1 MAQEYKL
8 KGLSALD
15 LKNGEKREVEVEGIE
30 NGKVLL
36 ARLGDTTHAM
46 SSNCTHYGAPL
57 KLGVLNP
64 EGRLTCAWHGACF
77 NVDTGD
83 VEDAP
88 ALDPLAKFEVYEK
101 SGAVYIKGEEA
112 TIKASRRQPNV
123 KCRAQGQEKVVVVG
137 GGSGAMGTVQALREQ
152 GFQGQITMIS
162 KEPNL
167 PIDRTKLSKA
177 LIADKSK
184 VEWRSQDWFDTA
196 SIATVSDEVSSI
208 DFESKTVSTKSGKS
222 LPYTKLVLCSGGTP
236 KALPLP
242 GFKDL
247 SNIFLLR
254 TIPNVQ
260 EILAAVGEKGGKN
273 IVIIGSSF
281 IGMEVANAL
290 SSNNTVT
297 VVGMESAPLERV
309 MGSEVGRIFQKL
321 ISEKGVRFHME
332 ASVDSAKPSQDDS
345 SRVGSVSLKDGTS
358 LPADLVILGIGV
370 TPATEYLKDNS
381 AVQLEKD
388 GSLRTKES
396 FQVEG
401 QRDVYAI
408 GDIATYPY
416 HGPGG
421 DGHLT
426 RIEHWNVA
434 QNAGRA
440 AAASIAKPSVAPK
453 PFIPVFWSALGSQ
466 LRYCGNTPNGWD
478 DVVLQGQPDEAKF
491 AAFYGKGDTVV
502 AVASM
507 QMDPVMSKSAEL
519 MRRGNMLPLNELR
532 KGKSVLD
539 EEGKM
544 SCVRIQLDNPQTLY
558 TNLDFIT
565 GKVVLSLRTNETI
578 SAITVKLEGESRS
591 RLMGERPGYGV
602 GLMREEK
609 TIETEVHKAPGNSDR
624 HVKQTL
630 PPTLHAFQDQAVIR
644 YYLKATVQRPAFYKE
659 NFRAVK
665 NPISDKAIHVMSV
678 LTAP

>member
-1 MAQEYKL
+1 MAQEYKI

-36 ARLGDTTHAM
+36 ARVGSTTHAM

-57 KLGVLNP
+57 KLGVLTP

-77 NVDTGD
+77 NVATGD

-88 ALDPLAKFEVYEK
+88 ALDPLAKFEVYER

-112 TIKASRRQPNV
+112 TIKASRRNPNV
-123 KCRAQGQEKVVVVG
+123 KCTAQGPEKVVVVG
-137 GGSGAMGTVQALREQ
+137 GGSGAMGAVQGLREQ
-152 GFQGQITMIS
+152 GFKGEITMIS

-184 VEWRSQDWFDTA
+184 VEWRSQEWFDSA
-196 SIATVSDEVSSI
+196 SIATVSDEVKSV
-208 DFESKTVSTKSGKS
+208 DFKSKSVTTQSGKS
-222 LPYTKLVLCSGGTP
+222 YPYTKLILATGGTP

-247 SNIFLLR
+247 SNVFLLR
-254 TIPNVQ
+254 TIPDVQ
-260 EILAAVGEKGGKN
+260 AILGAVGEKKGKN
-273 IVIIGSSF
+273 VVIIGSSF

-290 SSNNTVT
+290 SSDNTVN
-297 VVGMESAPLERV
+297 VVGMESTPLEKV
-309 MGSEVGRIFQKL
+309 MGSEVGRIFQRLVSK
-321 ISEKGVRFHME
+321 SGVKFHMS
-332 ASVDSAKPSQDDS
+332 ASVDSAKPAEDDP

-358 LPADLVILGIGV
+358 IPADLVVLGVGV
-370 TPATEYLKDNS
+370 TPATEYLQETS
-381 AVQLEKD
+381 GIQLEKD
-388 GSLRTKES
+388 GSVRTNES
-396 FQVEG
+396 FEVEG
-401 QRDVYAI
+401 QAGVYAI

-421 DGHLT
+421 NGTLT

-434 QNAGRA
+434 QNAGRCV
-440 AAASIAKPSVAPK
+440 AASIAKPQVAPK
-453 PFIPVFWSALGSQ
+453 AFIPVFWSAMGSQ

-478 DVVLQGQPDEAKF
+478 ELVLQGQPDEAKF

-519 MRRGNMLPLNELR
+519 MRRKKMPSLSELR
-532 KGKSVLD
+532 SGKNVL
-539 EEGKM
+539 E
-544 SCVRIQLDNPQTLY
+544 
-558 TNLDFIT
+558 
-565 GKVVLSLRTNETI
+565 
-578 SAITVKLEGESRS
+578 
-591 RLMGERPGYGV
+591 V
-602 GLMREEK
+602 GLPS
-609 TIETEVHKAPGNSDR
+609 EVK
-624 HVKQTL
+624 
-630 PPTLHAFQDQAVIR
+630 I
-644 YYLKATVQRPAFYKE
+644 
-659 NFRAVK
+659 
-665 NPISDKAIHVMSV
+665 
-678 LTAP
+678 